1 MVTKVMEIVYLVRGK
16 SKEVYLLSQIIAK
29 QRNEI
34 SKIPWKNKEDLIIQA
49 KASFSCLY
57 RFP

>member
-34 SKIPWKNKEDLIIQA
+34 SKIP
-49 KASFSCLY
+49 
-57 RFP
+57 